1 MSKELST
8 VIKKNLQPLTGEKDD
23 YDSLIKMAKNS
34 RFVLIGESTHGTK
47 EFYKIRADITKRLI
61 DELGFDAVAIEGD
74 WPDAYRVNRYV
85 NASNSNGGA
94 TQALE
99 DFERF
104 PTWMWQNREVL
115 SFVKWLRCYNTV
127 NTKAAIGFYGLDLY
141 SLHSSIA
148 AVIHYLEEVNPEA
161 ATRARSHYSCLA
173 DFPASSSSVLQALD
187 HKCKEEIVQQ
197 LEDLRQNSFEY
208 LKKDGFLAKEELFC
222 AEQNAKVVKSA
233 QSYYHSLYLSEESSW
248 NLRDSHM
255 ANTLEELSSHL
266 QETHHKPAKIV
277 VWAHNSHIGDAR
289 ATDMSK
295 RGELNLGQLMR
306 EKYPDET
313 LLIGF
318 STYQGKVSAASNWD
332 MPVEFKTVLPAL
344 KDSIE
349 EVLHKTAVKNFILKF
364 RDNAE
369 LTKALDTPLLER
381 FIGVIYQP
389 RTERQSHYYHAHI
402 SKQFDA
408 LIYLDETTAVQPLK
422 SETRWIQND
431 LDETFPFGI

>member
-1 MSKELST
+1 MIKELNT
-8 VIKKNLQPLTGEKDD
+8 VIKKNLQPLTNEKSD
-23 YDSLIKMAKNS
+23 YDSIMEMAKTS
-34 RFVLIGESTHGTK
+34 RFVLIGESSHGTK

-61 DELGFDAVAIEGD
+61 DELGFNAIAIEGD

-85 NASNSNGGA
+85 NATNSNGGA

-115 SFVKWLRCYNTV
+115 SFIKWLRCYNTV

-141 SLHSSIA
+141 SMHSSIA
-148 AVIHYLEEVNPEA
+148 AVIDYLDEIDPQA
-161 ATRARSHYSCLA
+161 ALRARSHYNCL
-173 DFPASSSSVLQALD
+173 DNFPTNSSSALHALD
-187 HKCKEEIVQQ
+187 NTCKEEIVKQ
-197 LEDLRQNSFEY
+197 LENLRQNSFEY
-208 LKKDGFLAKEELFC
+208 LKKEGFLAKEELFC
-222 AEQNAKVVKSA
+222 AKQNAELVKSA
-233 QSYYHSLYLSEESSW
+233 QAYYHSLYLGEESSW

-255 ANTLEELSSHL
+255 AKTLEELNSHL
-266 QETHHKPAKIV
+266 RETHQKPAKFVI
-277 VWAHNSHIGDAR
+277 WAHNSHIGDAR
-289 ATDMSK
+289 ATDMAK
-295 RGELNLGQLMR
+295 RGELNLGQLVR
-306 EKYPDET
+306 EKHPDET

-332 MPVEFKTVLPAL
+332 MPVEHKTVMPAL

-349 EVLHKTAVKNFILKF
+349 EALHKTGVKNFILKF
-364 RDNAE
+364 RDNEE

-389 RTERQSHYYHAHI
+389 RTERQSHYYHANV

-422 SETRWIQND
+422 TETNWNQHD